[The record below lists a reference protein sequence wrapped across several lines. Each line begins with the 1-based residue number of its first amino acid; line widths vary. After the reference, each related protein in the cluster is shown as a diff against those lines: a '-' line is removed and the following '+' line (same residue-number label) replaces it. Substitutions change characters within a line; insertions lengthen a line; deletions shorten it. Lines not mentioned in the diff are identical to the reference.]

1 MSLLRVFVIPNNHII
16 CKGVLGK
23 SIFKVCARTAG
34 SVADGKTLDKE
45 PLRKAKTPLGRFDI
59 SEKETTKDVLE
70 RFPDDVNPS
79 TKEKGGPKGPE
90 PTRFGDWERKGRCID
105 F

>member
-1 MSLLRVFVIPNNHII
+1 MSLLRVFTNPRNHI
-16 CKGVLGK
+16 CKGVLVE
-23 SIFKVCARTAG
+23 SVFKACSRTTG
-34 SVADGKTLDKE
+34 SATDGKPLDKE
-45 PLRKAKTPLGRFDI
+45 PLRKAKTPLGRLDI

-70 RFPDDVNPS
+70 RFPDDVNPV
-79 TKEKGGPKGPE
+79 TKEQGGPRGPE